1 MITIKKFISNKYL
14 VLFVLTVLLGAFLR
28 LWRLNAV
35 PISLFGDEIDVGL
48 QAKSILVT
56 GKDYLSFKYP
66 VMFRSFAEYRLPLQL
81 YLAVPFIKVF
91 GLNEWGVRLPSAM
104 MGIVSL
110 VLFYF
115 LSRKL
120 FNSKIASISTIFL
133 SISPWALQ
141 FSRQANDAS
150 FILPLLLLGILMF
163 LKGLKNYN
171 YLVFSTILFSLSFYS
186 YATASV
192 FVPIF
197 VMSLLILYKREIFKY
212 GFQKLSIL
220 ALICLV
226 ILYPYI
232 KVSFSGSSTKRF
244 SDISI
249 NSENE
254 IARKVD
260 ENRKWSNSPFARVY
274 YNKVTVFFDETL
286 KQYLSAFSTTFLFTD
301 GDSNPRHSV
310 DGFGE
315 LYHFDFLLVLLGIF
329 ASIKFFLKATKKG
342 KKKYLIVLFWI
353 LIAPIPSSLTK
364 EGANHAARLILL
376 MPPLLMLSAM
386 GLEYILSFKKDFYLK
401 AATVLLLLY
410 MAFDIGRYF
419 HKYYVAWA
427 NESWIYWGS
436 GYKEMLTYVKEIDS
450 EYSEIYINNTYE
462 PALGRFLFW
471 YDYDMSL
478 FQKQFTGDEHIEN
491 IAPGLNGFMLGNR
504 YYFGD
509 LQKPIENLVVDG
521 RLIAASAENDITNP
535 AILENN
541 PHIRLLKTFYS
552 PDGTPIF
559 YVIDSNQP
567 DLAKY

>member
-1 MITIKKFISNKYL
+1 MKTIKKYTSNKYL
-14 VLFVLTVLLGAFLR
+14 VLFVLVVLLGAFLR
-28 LWRLNAV
+28 LWRLNAI

-48 QAKSILVT
+48 QAKSILTT

-66 VMFRSFAEYRLPLQL
+66 VMFRSFAEHRLPLQL
-81 YLAVPFIKVF
+81 YLAVPFVKVF

-110 VLFYF
+110 MIFYF
-115 LSRKL
+115 LSKEF
-120 FNSKIASISTIFL
+120 FNSKLAIISTIFL
-133 SISPWALQ
+133 SISPWALH
-141 FSRQANDAS
+141 FSRQANDAN
-150 FILPLLLLGILMF
+150 FVLPFLLLGILMF
-163 LKGLKNYN
+163 IKGLKNYK
-171 YLVFSTILFSLSFYS
+171 YLVFSTILLSLSFYS

-192 FVPIF
+192 FVPLF
-197 VMSLLILYKREIFKY
+197 VVPLLILYRRRIFKY

-220 ALICLV
+220 ALVCLV

-232 KVSFSGSSTKRF
+232 KVSFSGSSTKRY

-249 NSENE
+249 NSGNE

-260 ENRKWSNSPFARVY
+260 ESRKWSNSSFARIY
-274 YNKVTVFFDETL
+274 YNKVTVFLDENL
-286 KQYLSAFSTTFLFTD
+286 RQYLSAYSTTFLFTD
-301 GDSNPRHSV
+301 GDANPRHSV

-315 LYHFDFLLVLLGIF
+315 FYHFDFLLIMLGIF
-329 ASIKFFLKATKKG
+329 VSIKHFSKATKEE
-342 KKKYLIVLFWI
+342 KKKYLVILLWI

-376 MPPLLMLSAM
+376 MPPLIILSAL
-386 GLEYILSFKKDFYLK
+386 GFKYILSFKKDFYLK

-410 MAFDIGRYF
+410 MLFDIGKYF
-419 HKYYVAWA
+419 HRYYVIWA

-436 GYKEMLTYVKEIDS
+436 GYKEMLTYVKSIDG

-462 PALGRFLFW
+462 PALSRFLFW
-471 YDYDMSL
+471 YDYDMPL
-478 FQKQFTGDEHIEN
+478 FQKQFTGDRHIEN
-491 IAPGLNGFMLGNR
+491 IAPGLNGFRLGDR

-509 LQKPIENLVVDG
+509 LQKPIEDLIIEGRLVV
-521 RLIAASAENDITNP
+521 ASAKNDITNP
-535 AILENN
+535 AILKDN
-541 PHIRLLKTFYS
+541 PHIRLLNTFYS

-559 YVIDSNQP
+559 YVIDSNQS